1 MAASPA
7 PSRALEALGS
17 SVGAALASLDVEQ
30 RALLTRRDVDGIGYA
45 DLEPGPGAE
54 VGAGLAAARLAL
66 YEQMRRNPAP
76 RPDGPDCE
84 RARPLLAAR
93 QDGELSATADAGWLR
108 AHVADCESCTSTRL
122 AMREA
127 TLALRGARVGKAA
140 TVAFA
145 APAIAIAAP
154 VEPPRPAAVA
164 APVEPPRAA
173 PVAAPIELPGPS
185 RWRGPATT
193 FIVAS
198 ALIGG
203 GIAIA
208 ASSGSDTPRA
218 VDQQPNVPLNA
229 PPAEDPDAAAAER
242 RAKRAAAAERRRKRL
257 AAERRR
263 KRAAAT
269 VTPAATQTGGTAE
282 GDGASGAER
291 QTSGQRKTTAPA
303 DGKAE
308 TETAGDGE
316 AGLGAPAPGSPGAGA
331 PNTITDTC
339 SEVSPDCE
347 SG

>member
-17 SVGAALASLDVEQ
+17 SVDAALASLDVEQ

-66 YEQMRRNPAP
+66 YERCAGTRRRGLTARTVSAPGRCSPRARMASSALPPTPAGCVRTWPTASPAAVRGWRCARRRSRCAGRASARP
-76 RPDGPDCE
+76 RPSRSPPQ
-84 RARPLLAAR
+84 RSRSPRPS
-93 QDGELSATADAGWLR
+93 Q
-108 AHVADCESCTSTRL
+108 
-122 AMREA
+122 
-127 TLALRGARVGKAA
+127 
-140 TVAFA
+140 
-145 APAIAIAAP
+145 
-154 VEPPRPAAVA
+154 PPRPAAVA